1 MCGHDKTIKNGVIRC
16 YYCERFYYDMHP
28 EWIDHVLQREKD
40 NEEDDESITAYGH
53 LKRKIHD

>member
-28 EWIDHVLQREKD
+28 EWIVNVLKKEK
-40 NEEDDESITAYGH
+40 EDEDSEKTNKKS
-53 LKRKIHD
+53 R